1 MCAGRVHAISVVK
14 FVGALLLMWMGLWP
28 GMWKRKALVISVY
41 LLRTMANNSTYALQ
55 KSILMDFVPK
65 VQLPLATFPML

>member
-1 MCAGRVHAISVVK
+1 MVK
-14 FVGALLLMWMGLWP
+14 MLGGLLLVWMGADHA
-28 GMWKRKALVISVY
+28 MWRNPPLVVIVF

-65 VQLPLATFPML
+65 VPSPSPDYFLQISNQSTIS